1 MNLGKEIFELELK
14 DIMPNRF
21 QPREVFDDSALEEL
35 SQSIKEHGVIQPIVV
50 RKVGDKYE
58 IIAGERRYR
67 ASLLAGKETIPAIVS
82 PMDDKEA
89 AKVALIENLQ
99 RKDLSAIEEAKTYQ
113 TILKLDSMTQE
124 ELAQNLGKSQSAIA
138 NKLRLLNL
146 DDEVQ
151 TALLNGELSERHARS
166 LLNLESK
173 EAQKAMLKKIIENRL
188 TVRQLDE
195 EIAAGNI
202 GGETTPGGTSNTNN
216 IMTNNQD
223 MIGVTPDAASAING
237 GIMNTNYNSGA
248 DNIIGNIAPNENLS
262 NSIGG
267 NIIGAAST
275 IPTQPIGINS
285 NFGQNNI
292 GISDV
297 GQNSGGASDFNNVIG
312 ALAQSATITNEPPI
326 QQPIFDN
333 IIGTNIE
340 NNIPPQENQE
350 VAIGNSAPAQSISF
364 ETPISPSSPISG
376 LPENNIDKATVEQ
389 PINFDAQIG
398 PVQDINEPV
407 ASEKIPR
414 PPIFNSTINT
424 NLNNEQP
431 KEELNSSIIGI
442 PEASPISAEPSIET
456 NIQPPVMPATPLED
470 TTKIIPSEQPTP
482 HQAETPEPAGMPVID
497 EPGAAPV
504 ETHPD
509 PQIQPTP
516 TSMPIGQTE
525 SAPMNVFNDIKM
537 EQIKND
543 QTPAQPEPDKVI
555 EYDMRFAI
563 NNFRQAVQNT
573 EKFGFKVEVAE
584 VDLENSHQIIINIM
598 KNKDEK

>member
-151 TALLNGELSERHARS
+151 TALLNGEISERHARS

-202 GGETTPGGTSNTNN
+202 GGETTPGGTNNTNN

-237 GIMNTNYNSGA
+237 GIMNTSYNSGA
-248 DNIIGNIAPNENLS
+248 DNIIGNIAPNENL
-262 NSIGG
+262 NNNIGE

-285 NFGQNNI
+285 NFGQNSI
-292 GISDV
+292 GISNV
-297 GQNSGGASDFNNVIG
+297 GQNSGGTSDFNNVIG
-312 ALAQSATITNEPPI
+312 APAQNATITNETPVQP
-326 QQPIFDN
+326 PIFDN

-340 NNIPPQENQE
+340 NNIPTPENQE
-350 VAIGNSAPAQSISF
+350 AGTGNSAPAQSISF

-376 LPENNIDKATVEQ
+376 LPENNIDKATAEQ
-389 PINFDAQIG
+389 PNNFDAQIG

-414 PPIFNSTINT
+414 PPIFNSTINP

-431 KEELNSSIIGI
+431 KEELNSSIIG
-442 PEASPISAEPSIET
+442 EASSISAGPSIET

-470 TTKIIPSEQPTP
+470 ATKIIPSEQPTTP
-482 HQAETPEPAGMPVID
+482 QAETPEPAGMPVID
-497 EPGAAPV
+497 EPSATLTETQPEPPV
-504 ETHPD
+504 
-509 PQIQPTP
+509 QPTP
-516 TSMPIGQTE
+516 TPVPIGVAE

-537 EQIKND
+537 EQMKNE
-543 QTPAQPEPDKVI
+543 QTPAQTEPDKVI

-584 VDLENSHQIIINIM
+584 VDLESSHQIIINIL